1 MLHQLLFTRIASH
14 VQIVYGIILFINK
27 PSQYLPQY
35 SPTSVLFCIFRISA
49 WCWCYYCFD
58 YYYCLI
64 SIYTIS
70 DSYTTKITIKLTTI
84 ATVMVH
90 TKSRT
95 RDPEFWWD
103 RRLDT
108 QLAGGFRDPKSETQ
122 DPEHLFYMG
131 PKTRV
136 PGHWKRDLGHLW

>member
-1 MLHQLLFTRIASH
+1 
-14 VQIVYGIILFINK
+14 
-27 PSQYLPQY
+27 
-35 SPTSVLFCIFRISA
+35 
-49 WCWCYYCFD
+49 
-58 YYYCLI
+58 
-64 SIYTIS
+64 
-70 DSYTTKITIKLTTI
+70 
-84 ATVMVH
+84 MVH

-108 QLAGGFRDPKSETQ
+108 QLVGGSRDPKSETR

-136 PGHWKRDLGHLW
+136 QGH